1 MLRLRK
7 GSMMR
12 FAVLAISLLSLAAQP
27 AQAASSLEL
36 SSLEQQLSALI
47 SNKTGDIGI
56 AVLDLKNGASVSIHG
71 DSPYPMASTVK
82 LAVAATYLSQVDAGQ
97 RSLADTI
104 AAKPASQLMELMLI
118 HSDNH
123 ATDLLIS
130 SLGGPRTV
138 QNWLQAHSLTG
149 IRMDRTI
156 AELLRSRRDLL
167 DTRDSSTPK
176 SMIEL
181 LRQLDSGTVLKPSS
195 RSYLLTLMS
204 RCATGRNRIKGLLPP
219 ATPVEHKTGTLDGL
233 TDDVGFITLPD
244 GRRIAVA
251 LFARGGTNRAQTI
264 AEAARA
270 IYDGLAG
277 RLTSSFTNLISVQ

>member
-1 MLRLRK
+1 
-7 GSMMR
+7 MMR
-12 FAVLAISLLSLAAQP
+12 FTVLAISLLALVAQP
-27 AQAASSLEL
+27 AEAASSSEL
-36 SSLEQQLSALI
+36 STLEQQLSALI
-47 SNKTGDIGI
+47 SNRTGDIGI
-56 AVLDLKNGASVSIHG
+56 AVLDLKNGTSVSIHG

-104 AAKPASQLMELMLI
+104 GARPAAQLMELMLI
-118 HSDNH
+118 HSDNQ
-123 ATDLLIS
+123 ATDLLIN

-138 QNWLQAHSLTG
+138 QRWLQSHSLTG
-149 IRMDRTI
+149 IRIDRTI
-156 AELLRSRRDLL
+156 AELLRARRDLL
-167 DTRDSSTPK
+167 DTRDSSTPN

-181 LRQLDSGTVLKPSS
+181 LRKLDSGDVLKPSS

-219 ATPVEHKTGTLDGL
+219 STPVEHKTGTLDGL

-264 AEAARA
+264 AQAARA
-270 IYDGLAG
+270 IYDSLAG
-277 RLTSSFTNLISVQ
+277 RLTSSFSNLITVQ

>member
-1 MLRLRK
+1 
-7 GSMMR
+7 MR
-12 FAVLAISLLSLAAQP
+12 FAVLAISLLALVAQP
-27 AQAASSLEL
+27 AQAASSIEL
-36 SSLEQQLSALI
+36 SSLEQQLSSLI
-47 SNKTGDIGI
+47 ANRTGDIGI
-56 AVLDLKNGASVSIHG
+56 AVLDLKNGTSVSIHG

-82 LAVAATYLSQVDAGQ
+82 LAVAAAYLAQVDAGQ

-104 AAKPASQLMELMLI
+104 AGKPAAQLMELMLI
-118 HSDNH
+118 HSDNR
-123 ATDLLIS
+123 ATDLLIN

-138 QNWLQAHSLTG
+138 QSWLQAHKLTG
-149 IRMDRTI
+149 IRIDRTI
-156 AELLRSRRDLL
+156 AELLRARRDLL

-181 LRQLDSGTVLKPSS
+181 LRLLDSGTALKPSS
-195 RSYLLTLMS
+195 RSYLLTLMG

-219 ATPVEHKTGTLDGL
+219 STPVEHKTGTLDGL

-264 AEAARA
+264 AQAARA

-277 RLTSSFTNLISVQ
+277 KLTSSFTELVTVQ